1 MGFAQ
6 DSILLAVS
14 MLWIEVTVN
23 RPSHDKAWGDDYGGS
38 DRLGKLGR
46 LGSKG
51 KPAFRQA

>member
-23 RPSHDKAWGDDYGGS
+23 RPTHDKAWGDADGGT
-38 DRLGKLGR
+38 DRTDR
-46 LGSKG
+46 TGSKG
-51 KPAFRQA
+51 KPAFRWD

>member
-23 RPSHDKAWGDDYGGS
+23 RPTHDKAWGADDGGT
-38 DRLGKLGR
+38 DRAGGI
-46 LGSKG
+46 GNKG
-51 KPAFRQA
+51 KPAFGQA